1 MAYMALG
8 QTLSNADLLGERMQ
22 RLKAIQRS
30 IRYLDSD
37 LMQTSPRPVRGLL
50 GDGYEPAI
58 RTSFGSEYAL
68 EVTHGGWTNPA
79 GLPRGTLQRSAYRIE
94 DGELIRYHWR
104 VLDRTINNEPIQTVL
119 LDGVESIVFR
129 YLTSDGEGSEQWPP
143 ANVPVA
149 LSLAWDNALDMRR
162 TMTLL
167 YRDQAVHVAMGGE
180 SWVQSILRDDLSET
194 DTDHLGEIWASEL
207 PGLPVQSDVVQ
218 GELFGSIEDLQ
229 GRFNVNNLIDQNG
242 EVGIA
247 ADWLDANQEAGFP
260 DGAEDAI
267 YTGFIPAYRTPN
279 LPITNATEFAALEG
293 VDKASYDILAPH
305 IVALPGRTGINVNT
319 ATPAVLQSLDE
330 NLSASDVESL
340 ISERE
345 DGGFA
350 DLQGTFSTLVSP
362 EVLPQLEETTS
373 YFQLRLVVQI
383 ATVRIIYFSTLQ
395 RGARGDVV
403 PILRSLGTT

>member
-1 MAYMALG
+1 MRARLRNGFTLIEVLVALAVFGVLSVMAYMALG

-143 ANVPVA
+143 ANVPGPGGFRLRPKGVEVV
-149 LSLAWDNALDMRR
+149 L
-162 TMTLL
+162 TL
-167 YRDQAVHVAMGGE
+167 
-180 SWVQSILRDDLSET
+180 T
-194 DTDHLGEIWASEL
+194 DEGEI
-207 PGLPVQSDVVQ
+207 
-218 GELFGSIEDLQ
+218 
-229 GRFNVNNLIDQNG
+229 R
-242 EVGIA
+242 
-247 ADWLDANQEAGFP
+247 
-260 DGAEDAI
+260 
-267 YTGFIPAYRTPN
+267 
-279 LPITNATEFAALEG
+279 
-293 VDKASYDILAPH
+293 
-305 IVALPGRTGINVNT
+305 
-319 ATPAVLQSLDE
+319 
-330 NLSASDVESL
+330 
-340 ISERE
+340 
-345 DGGFA
+345 
-350 DLQGTFSTLVSP
+350 
-362 EVLPQLEETTS
+362 
-373 YFQLRLVVQI
+373 RLVEI
-383 ATVRIIYFSTLQ
+383 A
-395 RGARGDVV
+395 
-403 PILRSLGTT
+403 P